1 MSSLNPIHWARAIAS
16 RVARRR
22 DDRGAVS
29 AIVALAIVPIIAVTA
44 VGVDGGRVFVEN
56 QRIQTASEA
65 GAMAAA
71 ADWARSGSAC
81 SARSLALVTANADT
95 GAGSTCSTTGT
106 RYSGVVTVSASK
118 NVSAL
123 FGSIIG
129 RENSTVESSASVR
142 IGAVGGM
149 GGLRPTA
156 LCQDSPAL
164 VAWRNSGF
172 STSQIFSVDF
182 DGVCAGVPGNWGVL
196 DFDGGSN
203 RTPDL
208 QKWID
213 QGYPGV
219 IAVGQQVNGDPG
231 IPSPALHMDS
241 IVGETVT
248 VPVFDQMQL
257 QGSTSL
263 FRISS
268 FVRMEIISATLNGS
282 ASTRNVAVRFKAEA
296 IDGGRAGEGVTNN
309 GLVTWSPC
317 ELDGRGVCG

>member
-1 MSSLNPIHWARAIAS
+1 MSSLNLIQRTKRVVS
-16 RVARRR
+16 RLGRHG

-29 AIVALAIVPIIAVTA
+29 ALVALAIVPIIAVTA

-56 QRIQTASEA
+56 QRIKTASEA

-71 ADWARSGSAC
+71 ADWVHNGTPCTAA
-81 SARSLALVTANADT
+81 ALSYVSANAD
-95 GAGSTCSTTGT
+95 STAISNCSTTGT
-106 RYSGVVTVSASK
+106 RYAGVVTVTASK

-129 RENSTVESSASVR
+129 HESSTVDSSASVR
-142 IGAVGGM
+142 IGAVGGV

-156 LCQDSPAL
+156 LCEDSAAL
-164 VAWRNSGF
+164 TAWRASGF
-172 STSQIFSVDF
+172 STTQIFTVNF
-182 DGVCAGVPGNWGVL
+182 EGTCAGVPGNWGVL

-203 RTPDL
+203 RTIDL

-219 IAVGQQVNGDPG
+219 ISVGQEVSGDPG
-231 IPSPALHMDS
+231 IPSPALHMDTV
-241 IVGETVT
+241 VGKTVT
-248 VPVFDQMQL
+248 VPVYDQMQL
-257 QGSTSL
+257 QGSTSI
-263 FRISS
+263 FRVSS

-282 ASTRNVAVRFKAEA
+282 ASSRNVAVRFKAEP
-296 IDGGRAGEGVTNN
+296 IAGAQTGTGVVNN